1 MRFNAAMTTPTR
13 PPRAILTLA
22 LALALALTTAACAA
36 GNSDGASTTR
46 PTTTTTTA
54 AAQAPK
60 TATASAICRQTATKA
75 TVAYRKIAGIP
86 ANATSVDVYPV
97 AGVCNAPVVM
107 WVHGGGYQIGD
118 KSQQIR
124 DKVKLFNAKGW
135 ILVSV
140 NYRLTAPGQPGSAQF
155 PDHFD
160 DVANAVSWVHT
171 NIARYGGDPTR
182 IALLGHSAGADI
194 VSNVAINPTYLRQ
207 HRLDLRVLDCAG
219 PLDTEGF
226 DKITSNAGALGGE
239 QQQWVD
245 ALGNNPNYQ
254 TETSATGLIKRGIH
268 IPPMIGIYRG
278 SPTRQKIENNFL
290 KALDT
295 AGIRT
300 TKIDA
305 RSLTHAQVS
314 QNIGAPTDKV
324 MTTPILRFLTTCFR

>member
-1 MRFNAAMTTPTR
+1 MTTPTR

-22 LALALALTTAACAA
+22 VALALTTAACAA
-36 GNSDGASTTR
+36 GNSDGARTTS
-46 PTTTTTTA
+46 TTTTTA
-54 AAQAPK
+54 AQPPK
-60 TATASAICRQTATKA
+60 TVTAATNAPTRICRQTATKA
-75 TVAYRKIAGIP
+75 TVAYRKIAGIA

-97 AGVCNAPVVM
+97 AGVCTAPVVM
-107 WVHGGGYQIGD
+107 WVHGGGYQVGD
-118 KSQQIR
+118 KAQQIR
-124 DKVKLFNAKGW
+124 DKAKLFNAKGW

-140 NYRLTAPGQPGSAQF
+140 NYRLTSPGQPGSAQF

-160 DVANAVSWVHT
+160 DVATAVSWVHA

-194 VSNVAINPTYLRQ
+194 VSNVATNPTYLRK
-207 HRLDLRVLDCAG
+207 RGLDLRVLDCAG

-226 DKITSNAGALGGE
+226 DKTTSNASALGGE

-254 TETSATGLIKRGIH
+254 TETSATRLIKRGVH
-268 IPPMIGIYRG
+268 IPPMIGVYRG
-278 SPTRQKIENNFL
+278 SPIRQKIENDFL

-324 MTTPILRFLTTCFR
+324 MTTPIVRFLTTCFR

>member
-1 MRFNAAMTTPTR
+1 MTTPTR
-13 PPRAILTLA
+13 RARTIAT
-22 LALALALTTAACAA
+22 LALALALTTAACATGTSERA
-36 GNSDGASTTR
+36 
-46 PTTTTTTA
+46 TTTTTA
-54 AAQAPK
+54 GTSSTSTTATQPPK
-60 TATASAICRQTATKA
+60 TATNSPAPACRQTATKA

-86 ANATSVDVYPV
+86 ANTTSVDVYPV

-140 NYRLTAPGQPGSAQF
+140 NYRLTTPGKPGSAQF

-160 DVANAVSWVHT
+160 DVANAVAWVHT
-171 NIARYGGDPTR
+171 NIARYGGDRTR

-194 VSNVAINPTYLRQ
+194 VSNVATNPTYLRQ

-226 DKITSNAGALGGE
+226 DKTTANAGSLGGE
-239 QQQWVD
+239 KKQWSD
-245 ALGNNPNYQ
+245 ALGNNPNYV
-254 TETSATGLIKRGIH
+254 TETSATGLIKPGIH
-268 IPPMIGIYRG
+268 IPPMIGVYRG
-278 SPTRQKIENNFL
+278 SPTRQKIENGFL
-290 KALDT
+290 DALT
-295 AGIRT
+295 KAGIRT

-314 QNIGAPTDKV
+314 QNIGAPGDKV
-324 MTTPILRFLTTCFR
+324 MTTPVVRFLTTCFR